1 MYGDKIIILILGLLT
16 VFSAII
22 ATNKGIK
29 KGPFKTIF
37 SIITVILFIVTA
49 VFAIMF
55 RIHLLQAWNRIW

>member
-16 VFSAII
+16 VISATI
-22 ATNKGIK
+22 ATNNRIE

-37 SIITVILFIVTA
+37 AIIAVILFIVTA